1 MDGTIVGIF
10 LKDINLKGKTALITG
25 ATKGLGRGTAQAI
38 AEAGGNIIAI
48 GRNQSELDSL
58 ERMIKK
64 LKVKFTSFN
73 CDVND
78 YSKMKSF
85 ITKLK
90 KLDILV
96 NNAGTNIPESFLN
109 VKKSSLETI
118 LNVNTKA
125 VFNIAQLCANQI
137 IKLKSKQGSI
147 INISSIFGVVAGKK
161 RTVYSMTKFGVE
173 GLTKG
178 MALDLAKYNIRVNSV
193 CPNIVL
199 TPRTKKYFADKRY
212 NKYIK
217 ENTLI
222 QKVVSVSDVAT
233 SVTFLA
239 SEASSMITGTSVV
252 IDGGWTAK

>member
-1 MDGTIVGIF
+1 MGIF
-10 LKDINLKGKTALITG
+10 LKDITLKGKTALITG
-25 ATKGLGRGTAQAI
+25 ATKGLGRGAAEAI

-48 GRNQSELDSL
+48 GRNQSELNSL
-58 ERMIKK
+58 GKKIKK
-64 LKVKFTSFN
+64 LKVKYTSFN
-73 CDVND
+73 CDVNN
-78 YSKMKSF
+78 YNKIKNF
-85 ITKLK
+85 ITNLK

-96 NNAGTNIPESFLN
+96 NNAGTNIPENFLN
-109 VKKSSLETI
+109 VKKNSLETL

-137 IKLKSKQGSI
+137 IKLKKKQGSI
-147 INISSIFGVVAGKK
+147 INISSIFGLVAGQK

-199 TPRTKKYFADKRY
+199 TPRTKKYFSDKKY
-212 NKYIK
+212 NKYVK
-217 ENTLI
+217 ESTPIN
-222 QKVVSVSDVAT
+222 KVVTISDVAT
-233 SVTFLA
+233 SIAFLA
-239 SEASSMITGTSVV
+239 SEASSMITGTSII

>member
-1 MDGTIVGIF
+1 MGIF
-10 LKDINLKGKTALITG
+10 LKDMSLKGKTALITG
-25 ATKGLGRGTAQAI
+25 ATKGLGRGAAEAI

-48 GRNQSELDSL
+48 GRNQSELNSL
-58 ERMIKK
+58 GKKIKK
-64 LKVKFTSFN
+64 LKVKYTSFN
-73 CDVND
+73 CDVNN
-78 YSKMKSF
+78 YNKIKNF
-85 ITKLK
+85 ITNLK

-96 NNAGTNIPESFLN
+96 NNAGTNIPENFLN
-109 VKKSSLETI
+109 VKKNSLETL

-137 IKLKSKQGSI
+137 IKLKRKQGSI
-147 INISSIFGVVAGKK
+147 INISSIFGLVAGQK

-199 TPRTKKYFADKRY
+199 TPRTKKYFSDKKY
-212 NKYIK
+212 NKYVK
-217 ENTLI
+217 ESTPIN
-222 QKVVSVSDVAT
+222 KVVTISDVAT
-233 SVTFLA
+233 SITFLA
-239 SEASSMITGTSVV
+239 SEASSMITGTSII